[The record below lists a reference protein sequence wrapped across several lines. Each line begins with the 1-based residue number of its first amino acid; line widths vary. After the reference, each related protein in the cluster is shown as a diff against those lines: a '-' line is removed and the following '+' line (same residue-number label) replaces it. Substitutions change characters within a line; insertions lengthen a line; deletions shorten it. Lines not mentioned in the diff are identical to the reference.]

1 MRILLIEDDK
11 LIGDG
16 IKAGLT
22 KLGFNLDWFTDG
34 AVGKNALGSAPYD
47 AVILDLSLP
56 GLDGL
61 DLLRQW
67 RQAGQDVPVLIL
79 TARDALEQRV
89 SGLQSGA
96 DDYLCK
102 PFALAEVAAR
112 LQALI
117 RRRHGQLMPQLT
129 HGNVVFDSATRSVSC
144 NGEQVTLTPRELA
157 VLELFLHNKG
167 RVLARPLIQEKL
179 YNWDDEVSSNA
190 VEVHIHHLRRKL
202 GNGFIRTIH
211 GVGYTLGMPREAPQ
225 PAAASD
231 PDFQPVGAADLVHCQ
246 RGGLGDVAQYHQR
259 SVRHPAD
266 AVRQAAGD
274 RQPRR
279 SAGR

>member
-11 LIGDG
+11 IIGDG
-16 IKAGLT
+16 INVGLT

-34 AVGKNALGSAPYD
+34 VTGRQALTSAPYD

-56 GLDGL
+56 GIDGL
-61 DLLRQW
+61 DLLREW
-67 RQAGQDVPVLIL
+67 RQAGHDVPVLIL

-89 SGLQSGA
+89 SGLQNGA

-117 RRRHGQLMPQLT
+117 RRRHGQLTPQLV
-129 HGNVVFDSATRSVSC
+129 HGKLVFDAAARSVSL
-144 NGEQVTLTPRELA
+144 GGAPVILTPRELA
-157 VLELFLHNKG
+157 VLELLLNNKG

-202 GNGFIRTIH
+202 GNGVIRTVH
-211 GVGYTLGMPREAPQ
+211 GVGYTLG
-225 PAAASD
+225 
-231 PDFQPVGAADLVHCQ
+231 
-246 RGGLGDVAQYHQR
+246 
-259 SVRHPAD
+259 D
-266 AVRQAAGD
+266 AE
-274 RQPRR
+274 
-279 SAGR
+279 

>member
-34 AVGKNALGSAPYD
+34 AVGKNALDSAPYD

-144 NGEQVTLTPRELA
+144 NGEPVTLTPREMA

-167 RVLARPLIQEKL
+167 RARPLIQEKL

-211 GVGYTLGMPREAPQ
+211 GVGYTLGDAP
-225 PAAASD
+225 
-231 PDFQPVGAADLVHCQ
+231 
-246 RGGLGDVAQYHQR
+246 
-259 SVRHPAD
+259 
-266 AVRQAAGD
+266 
-274 RQPRR
+274 
-279 SAGR
+279 